1 MKPKKIILIIVSVI
15 VVLGLVWYFFMR
27 NKEQPAVLTTEKPE
41 TGAISTSV
49 TATGT
54 VQPVDTVT
62 VGTQVSGTISALYAD
77 FNSTVKKGQLLAQ
90 LDKTLIQAQVDQAK
104 ASLAQAQSNQ
114 NYQSA
119 NFKRQQL
126 LFETGSISKAE
137 YDLALNTYQVAVAN
151 VANTK
156 AQLRSAERNL
166 SFTQIYSPIDGVVL
180 GRSVSIGQTVAAS
193 FNTPTIF
200 TIAKDITKMQ
210 VEAKVDEADIGNV
223 VKGQRSTFTVDAF
236 IEDTFNGTVKEV
248 RLQPAIS
255 SNVVTYTTLIDAPND
270 DKKLKPGMTASII
283 IYTKEVNDA
292 MLISAKA
299 LQFRPDSTLGKQYE
313 IVPIKGLGER
323 GRAGNGAGAKRNA
336 EGKGGAPNEAS
347 AGYAKSGAS
356 AEASAAGTNG
366 AASTGGANAGTTQGG
381 THAGGSKSGTNA
393 TSVAGKNSGDTK
405 SETTKDAATY
415 VWLVQGNKLVQKQ
428 IKTGLNDNTH
438 VQVLEGLSTSDV
450 VATGAETAAANAPAA
465 ASSPFM
471 PKRPGG
477 NRR

>member
-1 MKPKKIILIIVSVI
+1 MKSRKIILIIISII
-15 VVLGLVWYFFMR
+15 VVLGLVWYFFLR
-27 NKEQPAVLTTEKPE
+27 TKEQPVMLTKEQPSR
-41 TGAISTSV
+41 GSISTSV

-77 FNSTVKKGQLLAQ
+77 FNSTVKKGQLLAE
-90 LDKTLIQAQVDQAK
+90 LDKTLIQATVDQAK
-104 ASLAQAQSNQ
+104 ASLAQSQSNQ
-114 NYQSA
+114 TYQQA
-119 NFKRQQL
+119 NFSRQKQ

-137 YDLALNTYQVAVAN
+137 YDQALNTLQVATAN
-151 VANTK
+151 VSNAK

-210 VEAKVDEADIGNV
+210 VQAKVDEADIGNV

-236 IEDTFNGTVKEV
+236 IDDTFNGTVKDI
-248 RLQPAIS
+248 RLQPSIS
-255 SNVVTYTTLIDAPND
+255 ANVVTYATLIDAPND
-270 DKKLKPGMTASII
+270 DKKLKPGMTANII

-292 MLISAKA
+292 LLVSAQA
-299 LQFRPDSTLGKQYE
+299 LKFNPDSSLLKEYE
-313 IVPIKGLGER
+313 IVPLPARGMGRKG
-323 GRAGNGAGAKRNA
+323 
-336 EGKGGAPNEAS
+336 GKGRMRKDTS
-347 AGYAKSGAS
+347 ATKQLKAQVGETEKMEPSFVWVL
-356 AEASAAGTNG
+356 
-366 AASTGGANAGTTQGG
+366 QG
-381 THAGGSKSGTNA
+381 K
-393 TSVAGKNSGDTK
+393 
-405 SETTKDAATY
+405 
-415 VWLVQGNKLVQKQ
+415 KLIQKR

-438 VQVLEGLSTSDV
+438 VEVLEGLNENDV
-450 VATGAETAAANAPAA
+450 VISGMEGGSAGMPAAA

>member
-1 MKPKKIILIIVSVI
+1 MKSRKIILIIISII
-15 VVLGLVWYFFMR
+15 VVLGLVWYFFLR
-27 NKEQPAVLTTEKPE
+27 AKEQPVVLTKEQPSR
-41 TGAISTSV
+41 GSISTSV

-77 FNSTVKKGQLLAQ
+77 FNSTVKKGQLLAE
-90 LDKTLIQAQVDQAK
+90 LDKTLIQATVDQAK
-104 ASLAQAQSNQ
+104 ASLAQSQSNQ
-114 NYQSA
+114 TYQQA
-119 NFKRQQL
+119 NFSRQKQ

-137 YDLALNTYQVAVAN
+137 YDQALNTLQVATAN
-151 VANTK
+151 VSNAK

-210 VEAKVDEADIGNV
+210 VQAKVDEADIGNV

-236 IEDTFNGTVKEV
+236 IDDTFNGTVKDI
-248 RLQPAIS
+248 RLQPSIS
-255 SNVVTYTTLIDAPND
+255 ANVVTYATLIDAPND
-270 DKKLKPGMTASII
+270 DKKLKPGMTANII

-292 MLISAKA
+292 LLVSAQA
-299 LQFRPDSTLGKQYE
+299 LKFNPDSSLLKEYE
-313 IVPIKGLGER
+313 IVPLPGRGMGRKG
-323 GRAGNGAGAKRNA
+323 
-336 EGKGGAPNEAS
+336 GKGRMRKDTS
-347 AGYAKSGAS
+347 ATKQLKAQVGETEKMEPSFVWVL
-356 AEASAAGTNG
+356 
-366 AASTGGANAGTTQGG
+366 QG
-381 THAGGSKSGTNA
+381 K
-393 TSVAGKNSGDTK
+393 
-405 SETTKDAATY
+405 
-415 VWLVQGNKLVQKQ
+415 KLIQKR

-438 VQVLEGLSTSDV
+438 VEVLEGLNENDV
-450 VATGAETAAANAPAA
+450 VISGMDGGSAGTPAAAA

>member
-1 MKPKKIILIIVSVI
+1 MLIIISII
-15 VVLGLVWYFFMR
+15 VVLGLVWYFFLR
-27 NKEQPAVLTTEKPE
+27 GKEQPVVLTKEQPVR
-41 TGAISTSV
+41 GAISTSV

-77 FNSTVKKGQLLAQ
+77 FNSVVKKGQLLAQ
-90 LDKTLIQAQVDQAK
+90 LDKTLIQATVDQAK

-114 NYQSA
+114 TYQQA
-119 NFKRQQL
+119 NFSRQKQ
-126 LFETGSISKAE
+126 LFETGSISKAD
-137 YDLALNTYQVAVAN
+137 YDQAVNTLQVATAN
-151 VANTK
+151 VSNAR

-210 VEAKVDEADIGNV
+210 VQAKVDEADIGNV

-236 IEDTFNGTVKEV
+236 IDDTFNGTVKDI
-248 RLQPAIS
+248 RLQPSIS
-255 SNVVTYTTLIDAPND
+255 SNVVTYATLIDAPND
-270 DKKLKPGMTASII
+270 DKKLKPGMTANII

-292 MLISAKA
+292 LLVSAQA
-299 LQFRPDSTLGKQYE
+299 LKFNPDSALLKAYE
-313 IVPIKGLGER
+313 IVPIQGR
-323 GRAGNGAGAKRNA
+323 GMGH
-336 EGKGGAPNEAS
+336 KGGKARMKRDNGTIKP
-347 AGYAKSGAS
+347 AKEPDGEVEVKEPSFVWVL
-356 AEASAAGTNG
+356 
-366 AASTGGANAGTTQGG
+366 QGR
-381 THAGGSKSGTNA
+381 
-393 TSVAGKNSGDTK
+393 
-405 SETTKDAATY
+405 
-415 VWLVQGNKLVQKQ
+415 KLIQKR

-438 VQVLEGLSTSDV
+438 VEVLDGLSENDV
-450 VATGAETAAANAPAA
+450 VISGMETGASGVPVAAA

>member
-1 MKPKKIILIIVSVI
+1 MKSRKIILIIISI
-15 VVLGLVWYFFMR
+15 LVVLGLVWYFFLR
-27 NKEQPAVLTTEKPE
+27 GKEQPVVLTKEQPAR
-41 TGAISTSV
+41 GSISTSV

-77 FNSTVKKGQLLAQ
+77 FNSNVKKGQLLAE
-90 LDKTLIQAQVDQAK
+90 LDKTLIQATVDQAK
-104 ASLAQAQSNQ
+104 ASLAQSQSNLT
-114 NYQSA
+114 YQQA
-119 NFKRQQL
+119 NFNRQKQ
-126 LFETGSISKAE
+126 LFETGSISKAD
-137 YDLALNTYQVAVAN
+137 YDQALNTLQVATAN
-151 VANTK
+151 VSNAK

-210 VEAKVDEADIGNV
+210 VQAKVDEADIGNV

-236 IEDTFNGTVKEV
+236 INDTFNGTVKDI
-248 RLQPAIS
+248 RLQPSIS
-255 SNVVTYTTLIDAPND
+255 SNVVTYATLIDAPND
-270 DKKLKPGMTASII
+270 DKKLKPGMTANII

-292 MLISAKA
+292 LLVSAQA
-299 LQFRPDSTLGKQYE
+299 LKFNPDSALLKEYQ
-313 IVPIKGLGER
+313 IVPLQGRGMGKKG
-323 GRAGNGAGAKRNA
+323 
-336 EGKGGAPNEAS
+336 GKGRKPSKESVGESEVTPPS
-347 AGYAKSGAS
+347 FVWVL
-356 AEASAAGTNG
+356 
-366 AASTGGANAGTTQGG
+366 QG
-381 THAGGSKSGTNA
+381 
-393 TSVAGKNSGDTK
+393 
-405 SETTKDAATY
+405 
-415 VWLVQGNKLVQKQ
+415 QKLIQKR

-438 VQVLEGLSTSDV
+438 VEVLEGLNENDV
-450 VATGAETAAANAPAA
+450 VISGMEGGSSGAPVAAA